1 MEPCRVW
8 AVVCKGEQWGL
19 GDNLSDCHLLGEQDQ
34 GHPGLWHRGK
44 EELGGSGSLGRVW
57 GLGVWGG
64 FENGFGSLGR
74 VWGLG
79 MVLVAWAGFGD
90 GFGSLEKVQRF
101 GI

>member
-19 GDNLSDCHLLGEQDQ
+19 GDNLSDCHLLGEQGQ

-57 GLGVWGG
+57 ESGQGL
-64 FENGFGSLGR
+64 R
-74 VWGLG
+74 MGL
-79 MVLVAWAGFGD
+79 ATWA
-90 GFGSLEKVQRF
+90 RF
-101 GI
+101 GV